1 MRLLPKSLLG
11 QVMATVIFGL
21 FVGQG
26 VAAVLLFQ
34 GAQQRQQVNIVNS
47 AAFRLVDARDRAERR
62 ERGRLASRGG
72 QSEDDGRPRRGER
85 DGKKDRRG
93 ERPGYS
99 EFRVGLETSDRSPL
113 LPGETRLPEI
123 EEGLERVLASQGIV
137 TEEVVALRRDATRD
151 PFITERPRLLARIE
165 RRGEDDRWLIVAA
178 YRDDSG
184 AWRVARVAE
193 GRRPRQLFGPILIQT
208 LVIFAVLVTL
218 LYFVMRRI
226 TRPIARLTDR
236 VTTFSQ
242 RPDRTEKL
250 EESGPQDVRE
260 LIAAHNLMEARI
272 SAMLDEKDVMLG
284 AIGHDLK
291 TPLAALRVRIESVPD
306 DRQRQRMAES
316 IEGITRTLDDI
327 LTLARVGR
335 AGSQREKLDLSALA
349 SSVVEEFEDLGEPV
363 TLVEAPRLVV
373 SGHTTWLE
381 RAMRNLISNAVRYGG
396 AANVE
401 VLLEDGKAVI
411 RVDDTGP
418 GIPPDR
424 ISEMMEPFTRGE
436 ASRNRATGGAGLGLT
451 LARAIAEQHGGR
463 LVLANRAG
471 GGLRAEIRLPEN
483 A

>member
-34 GAQQRQQVNIVNS
+34 GAQQRQQVNLVNS
-47 AAFRLVDARDRAERR
+47 AAFRLVDARERAERR
-62 ERGRLASRGG
+62 EQGRLASRG
-72 QSEDDGRPRRGER
+72 DDGENLDRPRRGER

-123 EEGLERVLASQGIV
+123 EAGLERVLASQGIV

-165 RRGEDDRWLIVAA
+165 RRGENDRWLIVAA
-178 YRDDSG
+178 YREDSG

-208 LVIFAVLVTL
+208 MVIFAVLVTL

-226 TRPIARLTDR
+226 TRPIARLTER
-236 VTTFSQ
+236 VTSFSQ
-242 RPDRTEKL
+242 RPDHTEKL

-306 DRQRQRMAES
+306 DQQRQRMAES

-363 TLVEAPRLVV
+363 TLIEAPRLVV

-396 AANVE
+396 AANVD
-401 VLLEDGKAVI
+401 VLREDGVAVI

-418 GIPPDR
+418 GIPAER

-471 GGLRAEIRLPEN
+471 GGLRAEIRLPET